1 MRRIDELSP
10 DGVLIVVQWDVM
22 GVGSSAFIP
31 CIDTVTAK
39 KQIAKALE
47 RRGWEY
53 KVATHV
59 ENKTL
64 GVRIWR
70 IL

>member
-39 KQIAKALE
+39 K
-47 RRGWEY
+47 
-53 KVATHV
+53 
-59 ENKTL
+59 
-64 GVRIWR
+64 
-70 IL
+70 